1 MPVGTMHRSV
11 ELSATHGAAIL
22 WHMAGTTPKAVA
34 IGSELR
40 RAREDAGL
48 SARQLADKLGLS
60 HTTIGRWEKGERSPR
75 PVDVATVLSAL
86 GADNGIREELVELAR
101 DTDGSH
107 WVATTLPEQQRQ
119 IAALLEIERD
129 ATAITDVSAMLIPG
143 LLQTG
148 DYARAIMTAGG
159 IPDIDVETRV
169 AVRLGRREAITRT
182 DRPARLVAFVDESAL
197 YRMIGG
203 HHVMREQLRW
213 LLHVAEWPTVDL
225 RVVPVGAGWHP
236 GLEGAFVIVERG
248 ADNAPVVQLE
258 TRRSALFLHEAA
270 DVAAYQEA
278 AARVEEV
285 AMSPDATSGLIA
297 DLINRM
303 DAQHDGTA
311 RAG

>member
-1 MPVGTMHRSV
+1 
-11 ELSATHGAAIL
+11 
-22 WHMAGTTPKAVA
+22 MAGTTPKAVA

-48 SARQLADKLGLS
+48 SARQLADQLGLS

-86 GADNGIREELVELAR
+86 GADNKLREELVDLAR

-107 WVATTLPEQQRQ
+107 WVATSLPEQQRQ
-119 IAALLEIERD
+119 ITALLEIERD
-129 ATAITDVSAMLIPG
+129 ATAVTDVSGMLIPG

-159 IPDIDVETRV
+159 IPDTDVETRV
-169 AVRLGRREAITRT
+169 AVRLGRRDVITRT
-182 DRPARLVAFVDESAL
+182 TRPACLSAFVDESAL

-203 HHVMREQLRW
+203 HDVMREQLRW
-213 LLHVAEWPTVDL
+213 LLHVADWPTVDL
-225 RVVPVGAGWHP
+225 RVVPMRASWHP

-248 ADNAPVVQLE
+248 QEDAPVVQLE
-258 TRRSALFLHEAA
+258 TRRSALFLHEPA

-278 AARVEEV
+278 AARVKEV
-285 AMSPDATSGLIA
+285 AMSPDATSELIA

-303 DAQHDGTA
+303 DAQDDGTA

>member
-1 MPVGTMHRSV
+1 
-11 ELSATHGAAIL
+11 
-22 WHMAGTTPKAVA
+22 MAGTTPKAVA

-86 GADNGIREELVELAR
+86 GADNALREELVELAR

-107 WVATTLPEQQRQ
+107 WVATSLPEQQRQ
-119 IAALLEIERD
+119 TAALLELERD

-148 DYARAIMTAGG
+148 NYARAIMIAGG
-159 IPDIDVETRV
+159 VPDADIETRV
-169 AVRLGRREAITRT
+169 AVRLGRRDVITRT
-182 DRPARLVAFVDESAL
+182 SRPASLSAFVDESAL
-197 YRMIGG
+197 YRLIGG
-203 HHVMREQLRW
+203 PQVMHEQLQW
-213 LLHVAEWPTVDL
+213 LLHVMEWPTVNL
-225 RVVPVGAGWHP
+225 RVVPMSVSWHP

-248 ADNAPVVQLE
+248 EGSAPAVQLE
-258 TRRSALFLHEAA
+258 TRRSSLFLHETA
-270 DVAAYQEA
+270 DVATYQEA
-278 AARVEEV
+278 AAKVEEV
-285 AMSPDATSGLIA
+285 AMSPEATSELIA
-297 DLINRM
+297 EVINRL
-303 DAQHDGTA
+303 DAENDGTA